1 MIQIKDKS
9 VCCGCAACVQ
19 ICPKQ
24 CISLSEDKE
33 GFLYPTV
40 NHDLCIE
47 CGKCEQVCPEL
58 HSFEAH
64 EPLKVYA
71 ASHSDEAVR
80 AASSSGG
87 IFTLLAE
94 AVINDGGVVF
104 GARFDSDWSV
114 VHDFT
119 ETHEGLQAF
128 RGSKYLQ
135 SRIGNTYRQAEK
147 FLKAGRKVLFS
158 GTPCQIAGLKRYLHK
173 DYENLLAVDFVCHGV
188 PSPLVWKKY
197 LEETIARQCEKNSVL
212 LHSNPLISERG
223 SMAGIR
229 KRKIDAISFRNKN
242 LGWKKYS
249 FALDYIPGERVYA
262 GIPCRFFIASQL
274 LRLSGKRR
282 QVGK

>member
-9 VCCGCAACVQ
+9 ACCGCAACVQ

-24 CISLSEDKE
+24 CISLKEDKE

-40 NHDLCIE
+40 NRNLCIE
-47 CGKCEQVCPEL
+47 CGKCETVCPKL

-64 EPLKVYA
+64 EPLKVFA
-71 ASHSDEAVR
+71 AQHFDESAR

-87 IFTLLAE
+87 IFTLLAD
-94 AVINDGGVVF
+94 AVINEGGVVF
-104 GARFDSDWSV
+104 GARFDSDWSAI
-114 VHDFT
+114 HDFT

-135 SRIGNTYRQAEK
+135 SRIRNTYQQAEK
-147 FLKAGRKVLFS
+147 FLKSGRQVLFT
-158 GTPCQIAGLKRYLHK
+158 GTPCQIAGLKKYLRT
-173 DYENLLAVDFVCHGV
+173 DYDNLLAVDFVCHGV

-197 LEETIARQCEKNSVL
+197 LEETIACQCEKKSVL

-223 SMAGIR
+223 SIAHIH
-229 KRKIDAISFRNKN
+229 KRKIDTISFRNKD

-249 FALDYIPGERVYA
+249 FALRT
-262 GIPCRFFIASQL
+262 L
-274 LRLSGKRR
+274 
-282 QVGK
+282 